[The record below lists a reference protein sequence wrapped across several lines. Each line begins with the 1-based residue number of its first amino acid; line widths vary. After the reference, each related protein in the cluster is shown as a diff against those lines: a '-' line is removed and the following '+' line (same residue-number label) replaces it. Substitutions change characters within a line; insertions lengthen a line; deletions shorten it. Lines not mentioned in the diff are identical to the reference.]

1 MSAAPATVAGPAAPR
16 PAVVGTSSRMPTG
29 LVVGV
34 LSTAGLVVAVMQTLL
49 VPLIPELPR
58 LVGVSPEDASWLVT
72 ATLLAGAVATP
83 SLSRLADMY
92 GKRRMMLAS
101 LATMT
106 LGSVIAALSSS
117 LGVLITAR
125 ALQGFGMALIPI
137 AISIMRDE
145 IPRERL
151 GSAVALVSATLGVGA
166 AVGLPLSGF
175 VYEHLGW
182 HALFWISAALGAI
195 VAVAVR
201 VVIPESRLRSGG
213 TFDIVGALLLSG
225 VLVGLLLGITKGGT
239 WGWANERTLLCF
251 SAAAALLAVWLP
263 WELRVRQPLVDVRTS
278 ARRPVLLTNIASF
291 LAGFAMY
298 CNMLTTTELLQIPT
312 STGYGFGLAVT
323 TAGLAMLPAGLTMV
337 VMAPVSAAITRR
349 FGAKVTLMVGAGALA
364 AGYLLR
370 VFLMAEVWQIVLGAI
385 VVSTGT
391 AISYA
396 AMPILIM
403 RAVPATETAAANG
416 LNMVLRSVGT
426 STASAAVAAVL
437 TTVTMTV
444 GGIAYPSQQ
453 AFQHVFVL
461 AAIAATA
468 AGLVAL
474 AIPRRVPSTSTA
486 VGREDPRPRSS
497 EAELVVDG
505 RVEDGAG
512 RPVAH
517 AVVSVAT
524 LDGDAVDWARSEPDG
539 TFVVAVPRWGQFA
552 LVVSAAGWASRA
564 VVADLTDGDSPT
576 VLRLERP
583 LRLSGRVHGPPPGL
597 ATVTL
602 VDDSGEICEATRTD
616 QDGSFGLPLPPPGRY
631 VLAAVDGR
639 NGAAADLVVGSD
651 PLVVDLHRTPAARP

>member
-1 MSAAPATVAGPAAPR
+1 MTRFPLRRAILGGVLASAAVMPMIAPMPAYAQFGGIVYDPTIFVRGSIE
-16 PAVVGTSSRMPTG
+16 AVVHTLFEA
-29 LVVGV
+29 LV
-34 LSTAGLVVAVMQTLL
+34 LL
-49 VPLIPELPR
+49 LCQQMTFAAAAR

-83 SLSRLADMY
+83 SLARLADMY

-101 LATMT
+101 LAAMT

-461 AAIAATA
+461 AAIAVDALGIFVSALAVIVVGALLGAPLSGGVPGVLLAALLAALFGSGVSAASAAAVMRTGKAELAGTIGSVVFMLLFLAPTFVPRELMGARWIQAVAAWNPLTYLMAAMRHLVSGIDSPAALAPAFAIALA
-468 AGLVAL
+468 AGL
-474 AIPRRVPSTSTA
+474 
-486 VGREDPRPRSS
+486 G
-497 EAELVVDG
+497 
-505 RVEDGAG
+505 
-512 RPVAH
+512 
-517 AVVSVAT
+517 
-524 LDGDAVDWARSEPDG
+524 G
-539 TFVVAVPRWGQFA
+539 T
-552 LVVSAAGWASRA
+552 
-564 VVADLTDGDSPT
+564 
-576 VLRLERP
+576 
-583 LRLSGRVHGPPPGL
+583 
-597 ATVTL
+597 
-602 VDDSGEICEATRTD
+602 I
-616 QDGSFGLPLPPPGRY
+616 
-631 VLAAVDGR
+631 
-639 NGAAADLVVGSD
+639 AAALSVRKVLS
-651 PLVVDLHRTPAARP
+651 